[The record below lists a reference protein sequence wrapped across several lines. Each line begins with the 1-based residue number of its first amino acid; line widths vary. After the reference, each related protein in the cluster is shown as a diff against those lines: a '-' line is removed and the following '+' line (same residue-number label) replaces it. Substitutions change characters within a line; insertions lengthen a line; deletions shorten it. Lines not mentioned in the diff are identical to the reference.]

1 MLVLARV
8 ELYWCN
14 CRALLV
20 ESAREFAVLAV
31 TAAAAI
37 AAALAAEA
45 VGNDECYE
53 CCNGSWNGFVL
64 DRGLFKINQFFL
76 LHGAFNFSEGHVE

>member
-45 VGNDECYE
+45 VGNDEC
-53 CCNGSWNGFVL
+53 
-64 DRGLFKINQFFL
+64 
-76 LHGAFNFSEGHVE
+76 